1 MARNCVKD
9 MLSKSVESNFTF
21 NIEKTYEMDGLSRE
35 DRVWLGTI
43 LYDALGVIRNHE
55 QLVHAISLIDD
66 HIHSTT
72 QIFVFASKTVG
83 MRTGSKKKVE
93 GVSK

>member
-1 MARNCVKD
+1 M
-9 MLSKSVESNFTF
+9 NFTF

-72 QIFVFASKTVG
+72 QIFVFARKLLEC
-83 MRTGSKKKVE
+83 TGSKRK
-93 GVSK
+93 